1 MVKLFKKASRDQKKS
16 FKFNASLNLKGL
28 SLEEYAHVIHAFQK
42 SFSQLDQL
50 LKESLIE
57 QYISYSTFDRISQ
70 ELKLVKLK
78 KSKIPEVPSI
88 KAVFGSRL
96 TVELDTREQIDIPS
110 KTIEKIASPP
120 PKTPLAPP
128 VSPPSK
134 SPSPPPPST
143 PSVPPPSPPSRPP
156 VPLPSPSVLPPPSA
170 TPTKTVQTKVSFSED
185 IPDAISS
192 PLGHFKQM
200 REDDRATGIAILRQQ
215 MSEELKKIRQM
226 IPDQD

>member
-1 MVKLFKKASRDQKKS
+1 MVKLFKKAAHDQKKS
-16 FKFNASLNLKGL
+16 FKFNASLNLKDL

-57 QYISYSTFDRISQ
+57 QYISYPTFDRISQ

-88 KAVFGSRL
+88 KALFGSRL
-96 TVELDTREQIDIPS
+96 TVDLDTKEPIDIPS
-110 KTIEKIASPP
+110 KTILKAASAKTSPVSPTSPP
-120 PKTPLAPP
+120 PK
-128 VSPPSK
+128 
-134 SPSPPPPST
+134 SPSPSSPSPLPVSQT
-143 PSVPPPSPPSRPP
+143 SPPSRPP
-156 VPLPSPSVLPPPSA
+156 SPPLSPSVPLPSSP
-170 TPTKTVQTKVSFSED
+170 TPEKTVQPQISFSD
-185 IPDAISS
+185 DVSVPDAVSS
-192 PLGHFKQM
+192 PLGHFKQL